1 MTPERE
7 ARIRKVVSK
16 RQFDITVVFE
26 NVNDPHNIAACL
38 RSCDA
43 VGIAEVFILST
54 KEKNQSKLSKKSSAS
69 ASKWL
74 AINHFNSTTDCFN
87 SVRNSYSKIF
97 ATKLGISSIDLYSM
111 KFTESLA
118 LVFGNE
124 KDGVSEEAAALCDGN
139 FIIPQV
145 GMIESLNI
153 SVACAVTLYEAY
165 RQRMKVGLYESS
177 SEKSESIISEWLKK

>member
-1 MTPERE
+1 M
-7 ARIRKVVSK
+7 SK

-74 AINHFNSTTDCFN
+74 TINHYSSTAECFTAL
-87 SVRNSYSKIF
+87 RKSYSKIF
-97 ATKLGISSIDLYSM
+97 ATKLGISSIDLYHM
-111 KFTESLA
+111 NFTESLA

-165 RQRMKVGLYESS
+165 RQRMTAGFYQKPNDKFETIV
-177 SEKSESIISEWLKK
+177 SEWLKK